1 MYASL
6 DDAHRAGEDLFLNH
20 CHHTANGNRIIAESL
35 YKFIA
40 DQQL

>member
-6 DDAHRAGEDLFLNH
+6 EDAHRAGEDLFLDD
-20 CHHTANGNRIIAESL
+20 CHHTANGNKIIAESI

>member
-6 DDAHRAGEDLFLNH
+6 DDAHRAGEDLFLDH
-20 CHHTANGNRIIAESL
+20 CHHTANGNRIIAESI

-40 DQQL
+40 DHQL

>member
-6 DDAHRAGEDLFLNH
+6 DDAHRAGEDLFLDH
-20 CHHTANGNRIIAESL
+20 CHHTANRIIAESI

-40 DQQL
+40 DR

>member
-6 DDAHRAGEDLFLNH
+6 DDAHRVGEDLFLDNCNH
-20 CHHTANGNRIIAESL
+20 PANGNRIIAESI

-40 DQQL
+40 DR